1 VWLGTF
7 DTAQEAACAYDAAA
21 LKIRGKKAKLNFTL
35 EEPASLMIRDKKISK
50 RPSKALVSK
59 KQPSHCIGVGNEKKE
74 SSDHGFGTASV
85 SPNMFEAPPRR
96 SSPVL
101 PLTMDT
107 KKRSEGDWK
116 PARRT
121 LAADAPGAMKEAS
134 SADGCLWSLKSSS
147 CNDWEFGSLSIKQR
161 RSEVSGLPSD
171 HLHWCP
177 KAAQDVKQHHQQGLH
192 GDHHRLPEFPLLS
205 NCAEAELR
213 NCSVLDSTCEAL
225 RSGGGGSLDSGRLL
239 GALNPDIKASE
250 FLPTNARGKLFA
262 SHDAK
267 ESPFGSGLSILEF
280 NTPSSTLSYLP
291 TFNKDIVGHDTLQ
304 EQQLTYGSAAMSGM
318 EEKPSLDEL
327 WKITSSSF
335 PDNDDAHQLS
345 DSRGDSMDGF
355 FPDNDASL
363 SFADNG
369 GAQLLDCGAN
379 TLLLDG
385 LFPENDALV
394 SLWSFEDVAA
404 Y

>member
-7 DTAQEAACAYDAAA
+7 DTAQEAARAYDAAA

-50 RPSKALVSK
+50 RPSKAFVSK
-59 KQPSHCIGVGNEKKE
+59 KQPSHCIVVSDEKKE
-74 SSDHGFGTASV
+74 SLDHGCVMASV
-85 SPNMFEAPPRR
+85 SPNTFEAPRR
-96 SSPVL
+96 SGSVL
-101 PLTMDT
+101 PVTMDT
-107 KKRSEGDWK
+107 KKRSEGNVK
-116 PARRT
+116 PPHRT
-121 LAADAPGAMKEAS
+121 LAADAAGVMKEAS
-134 SADGCLWSLKSSS
+134 SADGCLWSLKSSI

-161 RSEVSGLPSD
+161 CSEVSGLPSD
-171 HLHWCP
+171 HLHWRP
-177 KAAQDVKQHHQQGLH
+177 TAARDVKHHHQRGVH
-192 GDHHRLPEFPLLS
+192 GDRHRLQEFPLLS

-213 NCSVLDSTCEAL
+213 NCSALDSTCEAL

-239 GALNPDIKASE
+239 GDLNPDIKASE
-250 FLPTNARGKLFA
+250 FLPTNARGNLFA

-267 ESPFGSGLSILEF
+267 ESPLGSGLSILEF
-280 NTPSSTLSYLP
+280 DTPSSTSSYLP
-291 TFNKDIVGHDTLQ
+291 TFNTDIVGHDTLQ
-304 EQQLTYGSAAMSGM
+304 EQQLTYGSETMSGM
-318 EEKPSLDEL
+318 EEKTSLDEL

-335 PDNDDAHQLS
+335 PNNDDDAHQLS

-355 FPDNDASL
+355 FPDSDASL
-363 SFADNG
+363 SFTDNG
-369 GAQLLDCGAN
+369 GAQLLDSGVN